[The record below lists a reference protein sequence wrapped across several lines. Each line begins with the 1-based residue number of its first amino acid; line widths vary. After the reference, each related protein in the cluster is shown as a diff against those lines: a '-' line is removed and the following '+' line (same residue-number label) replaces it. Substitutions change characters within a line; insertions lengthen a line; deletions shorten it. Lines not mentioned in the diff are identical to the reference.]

1 MKSVPLEIM
10 SRFQNTLNESIPLN
24 NHHYYKKWL
33 TYYWDFCHKYHHPV
47 MEPESLFPF
56 LKKLKEKQFID
67 PPNHFHLMFPEKN
80 TD

>member
-1 MKSVPLEIM
+1 
-10 SRFQNTLNESIPLN
+10 
-24 NHHYYKKWL
+24 
-33 TYYWDFCHKYHHPV
+33 

-56 LKKLKEKQFID
+56 LKKLKEKKQEEYKVKQASDAVSIFYDNFKEKQFID